1 MKITLKIILSF
12 FVISTLGLFS
22 KASQIEDIL
31 TLKEEPPGVVF
42 ELIESTGY
50 AWTWAAPK
58 IRNYVSQLRE
68 KFPNIDLAIVSHGR
82 EQFSLTKKSTTL
94 IVEEVSI
101 LKDMNKK
108 DSVDISVC
116 GTHSQ
121 WLNVSKE
128 NYLPFINVAE
138 SGPALINDY
147 KNLGYIN
154 ILLEEN

>member
-12 FVISTLGLFS
+12 FVISTFGLFS

-58 IRNYVSQLRE
+58 IRGYVLQLRE
-68 KFPNIDLAIVSHGR
+68 KFPDIDLAIVSHGR
-82 EQFSLTKKSTTL
+82 EQFALTKKSASS
-94 IVEEVSI
+94 INEEVSI
-101 LKDMNKK
+101 LRDINRK
-108 DSVDISVC
+108 DSIDISVC
-116 GTHSQ
+116 GAHSQ
-121 WLNVSKE
+121 WLNVSRE
-128 NYLPFINVAE
+128 NYLSFVNVAD

-147 KNLGYIN
+147 KNLGFIVV
-154 ILLEEN
+154 LLEEN

>member
-12 FVISTLGLFS
+12 FVISTFGLFS

-31 TLKEEPPGVVF
+31 ILKEEPPGVVF
-42 ELIESTGY
+42 ELIESTHY

-58 IRNYVSQLRE
+58 IRSYVSQLKE

-82 EQFSLTKKSTTL
+82 EQFSLTKKSASS
-94 IVEEVSI
+94 IIEEISI

-121 WLNVSKE
+121 WLNVSRE

-147 KNLGYIN
+147 KNLGFIVV
-154 ILLEEN
+154 LLEED

>member
-12 FVISTLGLFS
+12 FMISTFGLFS

-58 IRNYVSQLRE
+58 IRGYVLQLRE

-82 EQFSLTKKSTTL
+82 EQFALTKKSASS

-108 DSVDISVC
+108 DSVDINIC

-121 WLNVSKE
+121 WLNVSRE

-147 KNLGYIN
+147 KNLGFIVV
-154 ILLEEN
+154 LLEED

>member
-12 FVISTLGLFS
+12 FMISTFGLFS

-31 TLKEEPPGVVF
+31 TLNEEPPGVVF

-58 IRNYVSQLRE
+58 IRSYVSQLRE

-82 EQFSLTKKSTTL
+82 EQFSLTKKSTSSIT
-94 IVEEVSI
+94 EEVSI
-101 LKDMNKK
+101 LQNINKK

-116 GTHSQ
+116 GSHSL
-121 WLNVSKE
+121 WFNVSRE

-147 KNLGYIN
+147 KNLGFI
-154 ILLEEN
+154 IVLLEED

>member
-12 FVISTLGLFS
+12 FVISTFGLFS

-42 ELIESTGY
+42 ELIESSHY

-58 IRNYVSQLRE
+58 IRSYVSQLRE

-82 EQFSLTKKSTTL
+82 EQFSLTKKGASS
-94 IVEEVSI
+94 IIKEVSI
-101 LKDMNKK
+101 LKDINKK

-116 GTHSQ
+116 GTHSK
-121 WLNVSKE
+121 WLNVSRE
-128 NYLPFINVAE
+128 NYLPFVNVAE

-147 KNLGYIN
+147 KNLGYIL
-154 ILLEEN
+154 ILLEE

>member
-12 FVISTLGLFS
+12 FMISTFGLFS

-31 TLKEEPPGVVF
+31 TLNEEPPGVVF

-58 IRNYVSQLRE
+58 IRSYVSQLRE

-82 EQFSLTKKSTTL
+82 EQFSLTKKSTSSIT
-94 IVEEVSI
+94 EEVSI
-101 LKDMNKK
+101 LHNINKK

-116 GTHSQ
+116 GSHSQ
-121 WLNVSKE
+121 WFNVSRE

-147 KNLGYIN
+147 KNLGFIVV
-154 ILLEEN
+154 LLEED

>member
-1 MKITLKIILSF
+1 MKIKLKIILSF
-12 FVISTLGLFS
+12 FVISTFGLFS

-31 TLKEEPPGVVF
+31 ILKEEPPGVVF
-42 ELIESTGY
+42 ELIESTHY

-58 IRNYVSQLRE
+58 IRSYVSQLKE

-82 EQFSLTKKSTTL
+82 EQFSLTKKSASS
-94 IVEEVSI
+94 IIEEISI

-121 WLNVSKE
+121 WLNVSRE

-147 KNLGYIN
+147 KNLGFIVV
-154 ILLEEN
+154 LLEED

>member
-12 FVISTLGLFS
+12 FVISTFGLFS

-42 ELIESTGY
+42 ELIESTHY

-58 IRNYVSQLRE
+58 IRSYVSELRE
-68 KFPNIDLAIVSHGR
+68 KFPDIDLAIVSHGR
-82 EQFSLTKKSTTL
+82 EQFSLTKKGASS
-94 IVEEVSI
+94 IIKEVSI
-101 LKDMNKK
+101 LKDINKK

-121 WLNVSKE
+121 WLNVSRE

-147 KNLGYIN
+147 KNLGFIVV
-154 ILLEEN
+154 LLEED

>member
-1 MKITLKIILSF
+1 
-12 FVISTLGLFS
+12 VISTFGLFS

-31 TLKEEPPGVVF
+31 TLNEEPPGVVF

-58 IRNYVSQLRE
+58 IRSYVSQLRE

-82 EQFSLTKKSTTL
+82 EQFSLTKKSTSSIT
-94 IVEEVSI
+94 EEVSI
-101 LKDMNKK
+101 LQNINKQ

-116 GTHSQ
+116 GSHSL
-121 WLNVSKE
+121 WFNVSRE